1 MGYASRK
8 RGTYEQRKAEAIK
21 RNAEEHDARIKAM
34 DDEMD
39 KRDEERRKMLET
51 MTPYER
57 SKYSNKMAE
66 MTQMIGLL
74 AGMRMI

>member
-1 MGYASRK
+1 MGYASRN

-21 RNAEEHDARIKAM
+21 RNAEEHAARVKAM

-39 KRDEERRKMLET
+39 KRDEERRKMLEA
-51 MTPYER
+51 MSPEQRKRYQ
-57 SKYSNKMAE
+57 SKMRAMS
-66 MTQMIGLL
+66 QMIWLL